1 MLAALLLA
9 ILGGGALLLYLG
21 RASADESAERK
32 LVEQLIDL
40 AVRDPAAAL
49 RLLRD
54 HPALRSARCVDDET
68 PLHYCAV
75 EGLAEGVRFL
85 AGAGFPVDAPN
96 RFGDTPLVDAV
107 ARGDLEMT
115 KLLLRLGAD
124 PNAASRTRGS
134 VLKMALATRR
144 PKLVEALLDAGARG
158 EDVGGQDGTAWD
170 ALARGDSTREE
181 MERILER
188 HGVRR

>member
-21 RASADESAERK
+21 RAPAEEAEARRRVEL
-32 LVEQLIDL
+32 LVDL

-49 RLLRD
+49 RLLRE
-54 HPALRSARCVDDET
+54 HPELREARCADEET

-75 EGLAEGVRFL
+75 EGQADGVRFF

-96 RFGDTPLVDAV
+96 RFGDTALVDAV
-107 ARGDLEMT
+107 TRGDVEMT

-124 PNAASRTRGS
+124 PNGASRTRGS
-134 VLKMALATRR
+134 ALGIAMAMGNT
-144 PKLVEALLDAGARG
+144 KLVDLLLDAGARP
-158 EDVGGQDGTAWD
+158 EQVTDSDATAWD

-181 MERILER
+181 MARILER
-188 HGVRR
+188 HGFRR